1 MPSEL
6 TPKQQKVLEYLQN
19 HKTETGRTPS
29 LREAAAELGIS
40 HASVAQF
47 IRILVSK
54 GFLQR
59 KGRYSREIHLPEHAG
74 PPAASRNGRRIPII
88 GEIAAGLPLYAQ
100 KEWGGGVVVDG
111 IVFKGRH
118 LSALRVK
125 GDSMIAAGIFERDLV
140 FCQPRQY
147 TRNGKI
153 VVALINHEEATVKR
167 VFLHKIHVELR
178 PENDRYRPMKYD
190 FPEVLI
196 QGKVIGV
203 LRDPDQIDWKVG
215 FDSIFGHFWR
225 NSKYFHPLL

>member
-59 KGRYSREIHLPEHAG
+59 KGNYSHEIHLPELAG
-74 PPAASRNGRRIPII
+74 PPAASRNWRRIPIV

-111 IVFKGRH
+111 TVFKGRH
-118 LSALRVK
+118 LFALRVK

-153 VVALINHEEATVKR
+153 VVALINHEETTVKR
-167 VFLHKIHVELR
+167 VFLAQGPRRAAARER
-178 PENDRYRPMKYD
+178 PLPADEVRLSRSADPGQGDRRAARPRSD
-190 FPEVLI
+190 RLEGWV
-196 QGKVIGV
+196 
-203 LRDPDQIDWKVG
+203 
-215 FDSIFGHFWR
+215 
-225 NSKYFHPLL
+225 